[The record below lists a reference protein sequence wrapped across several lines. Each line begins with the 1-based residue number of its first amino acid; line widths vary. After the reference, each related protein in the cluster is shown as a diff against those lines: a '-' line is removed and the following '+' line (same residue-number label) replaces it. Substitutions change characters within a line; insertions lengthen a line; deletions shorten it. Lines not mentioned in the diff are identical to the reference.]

1 MNNADQRTSI
11 VDVDTK
17 VFPTYTSEGMNTTRM
32 RCCRPS
38 VCRFDVTAAIVSPH
52 DFSRAALSQ
61 RKGPQSVKRQEDFP
75 THPTSCLDLYIQK
88 GLRPCVVRRQ
98 YVLNKKMTHQYQC

>member
-1 MNNADQRTSI
+1 MNNADRRTSL

-38 VCRFDVTAAIVSPH
+38 VCRFDVTAAIVSPQ
-52 DFSRAALSQ
+52 DFSKAALSQ
-61 RKGPQSVKRQEDFP
+61 RKGPQSVKHQEDFP
-75 THPTSCLDLYIQK
+75 THQPLALICMFKKVYDH
-88 GLRPCVVRRQ
+88 
-98 YVLNKKMTHQYQC
+98 VLFIDNMF